1 MGLHVYTYRN
11 ELGDCTNGGESS
23 YAKGFYCCERKRSH
37 LNPVI
42 SIRQMLVKQKF
53 GFGCSLKLVPES
65 KIDNNMTMFG
75 GNYASTSD
83 SRFGEGCR
91 EIMGEDIG
99 NVYSLG
105 LLFQFMIGLS
115 DANGKRFIKKSL
127 GIRKGNS

>member
-11 ELGDCTNGGESS
+11 ELGDCTAGGESS
-23 YAKGFYCCERKRSH
+23 YAKGFTVVNAKGPFEPCDKY
-37 LNPVI
+37 PAAV
-42 SIRQMLVKQKF
+42 LVKQKF

-83 SRFGEGCR
+83 SRFGGACR

-105 LLFQFMIGLS
+105 PVPIH
-115 DANGKRFIKKSL
+115 DRVE
-127 GIRKGNS
+127 